1 MINVNFEKYGTDKA
15 LLSMEMGGLLS
26 DVADQI
32 VMVIRNAERQSHPG
46 MADDMLRRI
55 KIQLETL
62 KNFCE
67 EDSVAEDF
75 AMLNCI
81 KKFDQEME
89 EREREDSEDDSTM
102 TVKSESGSRMTVRQD
117 GKVIHIEMVTKKED

>member
-1 MINVNFEKYGTDKA
+1 MINVNFEKYGTDKT
-15 LLSMEMGGLLS
+15 LMSMEMGGLLS

-55 KIQLETL
+55 RVQLETL
-62 KNFCE
+62 KSFCE

-102 TVKSESGSRMTVRQD
+102 TVKTEGGSEMTVRQD
-117 GKVIHIEMVTKKED
+117 GKIIEIKMNTKED

>member
-55 KIQLETL
+55 RVQLETL
-62 KNFCE
+62 KSFCE

-102 TVKSESGSRMTVRQD
+102 TVKTEGGSEMKVKQS
-117 GKVIHIEMVTKKED
+117 GKVIEIKMTTKED

>member
-15 LLSMEMGGLLS
+15 RLSMEMGGLLS

-55 KIQLETL
+55 RVQLETL
-62 KNFCE
+62 KSFCE

-89 EREREDSEDDSTM
+89 ARGREDSEDDSTM
-102 TVKSESGSRMTVRQD
+102 TVKTEDGSEMTVKQD
-117 GKVIHIEMVTKKED
+117 GKIIEIKMTTKED

>member
-15 LLSMEMGGLLS
+15 LMSMEMGGLLS

-55 KIQLETL
+55 RVQLETL
-62 KNFCE
+62 KSFCE

-102 TVKSESGSRMTVRQD
+102 TVKTEGGSEMTVRQD
-117 GKVIHIEMVTKKED
+117 GKIIEIKMNTKED

>member
-32 VMVIRNAERQSHPG
+32 VMVIRNAERQSRPG

-55 KIQLETL
+55 RVQLETL
-62 KNFCE
+62 KSFCE

-102 TVKSESGSRMTVRQD
+102 TVKTEGGSEMKVKQS
-117 GKVIHIEMVTKKED
+117 GKVIEIKMTTKED

>member
-1 MINVNFEKYGTDKA
+1 MINVNFEKYGTGNA

-32 VMVIRNAERQSHPG
+32 VMVIRNAERQSRPG

-55 KIQLETL
+55 RVQLETL
-62 KNFCE
+62 KSFCE

-102 TVKSESGSRMTVRQD
+102 TVKTKGGSEMKVKQSGN
-117 GKVIHIEMVTKKED
+117 VIEIKRTTKED